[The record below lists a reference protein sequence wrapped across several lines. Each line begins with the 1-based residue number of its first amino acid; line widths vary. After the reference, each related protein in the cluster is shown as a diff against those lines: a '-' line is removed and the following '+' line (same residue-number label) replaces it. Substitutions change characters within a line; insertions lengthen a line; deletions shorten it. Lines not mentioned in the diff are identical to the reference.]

1 LLRQDIPLNSRNSRV
16 SWEPWIPPVLNL
28 WPKKSTCLQQNSWT
42 WSDQQSVS
50 NSSLFHIRQPNE
62 YHQLTNTM
70 YSEKLS
76 SKKKHYSQIAT
87 KLRTCF
93 QFDTSIARW
102 VCTVSYLK
110 C

>member
-1 LLRQDIPLNSRNSRV
+1 
-16 SWEPWIPPVLNL
+16 
-28 WPKKSTCLQQNSWT
+28 
-42 WSDQQSVS
+42 
-50 NSSLFHIRQPNE
+50 
-62 YHQLTNTM
+62 M

-76 SKKKHYSQIAT
+76 SEKKHYSQIAT